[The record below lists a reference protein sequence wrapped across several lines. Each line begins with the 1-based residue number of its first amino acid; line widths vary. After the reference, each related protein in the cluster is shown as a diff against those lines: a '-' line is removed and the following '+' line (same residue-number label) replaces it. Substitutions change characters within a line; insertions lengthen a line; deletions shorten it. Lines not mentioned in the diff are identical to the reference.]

1 MAVQQEAKK
10 EAEKN
15 IKKDKT
21 IKAANLMQDIKEVQK
36 RMQKD
41 GMSTGAIMNYI
52 DSLIKENESS
62 GGISKSELKKLLD
75 TVPRGNIRE
84 EKAKEKKPKK
94 NPIGADL
101 MYASKGGMAS
111 KKSKVAGKLALRG
124 YGRAMKGKK

>member
-1 MAVQQEAKK
+1 MAVQQESKK

-21 IKAANLMQDIKEVQK
+21 TKAVDLMQDIQTIK
-36 RMQKD
+36 REMQKD
-41 GMSTGAIMNYI
+41 GMSTGTIMNYI
-52 DSLIKENESS
+52 DDFLKANKSS
-62 GGISKSELKKLLD
+62 GGISKSELKRFLD
-75 TVPRGNIRE
+75 ETP
-84 EKAKEKKPKK
+84 KANTRKEKDPKPKK